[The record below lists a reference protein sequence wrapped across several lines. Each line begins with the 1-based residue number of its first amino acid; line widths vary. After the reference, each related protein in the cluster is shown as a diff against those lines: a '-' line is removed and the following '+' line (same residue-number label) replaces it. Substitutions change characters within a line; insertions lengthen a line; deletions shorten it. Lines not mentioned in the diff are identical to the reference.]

1 MGTPDFAVP
10 TLDALVAAG
19 HDICAV
25 YSQPPRPAGRGK
37 ALSPTPVHKRA
48 EELGLAVHTPVTLK
62 DDAAHRNF
70 GDLNADMAVV
80 AAYGLILP
88 KAILEAPK
96 FGCLNVHASL
106 LPRWRG
112 AAPVQRAILAGDTET
127 GVTIMQMDVG
137 LDTGDMR
144 AIQSTPI
151 GGKTG
156 GALTA
161 ELAEMGADLLVDVL
175 ASLNDHP
182 PIPQPQAGVTY
193 AAKID
198 KAESRIDFTRPAV
211 EIERQVRAFAPAP
224 GAFFEYQGERFR
236 ILAAECL
243 ESNGRA
249 GEVIDAQLT
258 IACGVGALRP
268 ILIQRAGKS
277 AMSPADLLR
286 GYSLPSGTQLG

>member
-1 MGTPDFAVP
+1 
-10 TLDALVAAG
+10 
-19 HDICAV
+19 
-25 YSQPPRPAGRGK
+25 
-37 ALSPTPVHKRA
+37 
-48 EELGLAVHTPVTLK
+48 
-62 DDAAHRNF
+62 
-70 GDLNADMAVV
+70 
-80 AAYGLILP
+80 
-88 KAILEAPK
+88 
-96 FGCLNVHASL
+96 
-106 LPRWRG
+106 
-112 AAPVQRAILAGDTET
+112 
-127 GVTIMQMDVG
+127 MQMDVG
-137 LDTGDMR
+137 LDTGNMR
-144 AIQSTPI
+144 GIQSTPI

-156 GALTA
+156 GGLTA

-175 ASLNDHP
+175 ASLDNHP
-182 PIPQPQAGVTY
+182 RIPQPDKGVTY

-243 ESNGRA
+243 KSSGRA

-286 GYSLPSGTQLG
+286 GFSPPPGTRLG